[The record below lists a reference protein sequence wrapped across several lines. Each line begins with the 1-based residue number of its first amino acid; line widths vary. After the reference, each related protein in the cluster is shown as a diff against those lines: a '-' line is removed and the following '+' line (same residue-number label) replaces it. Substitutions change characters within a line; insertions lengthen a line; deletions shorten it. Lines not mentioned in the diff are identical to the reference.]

1 MKAMALPDLSVMVM
15 VSSSKPLSGF
25 TVTVTLSP
33 LTGDLGEVVT
43 EPPLPALISTEEEE
57 EEEEP
62 PPPPPL
68 PVVGMLMRVSDSI
81 LE

>member
-1 MKAMALPDLSVMVM
+1 MVM

-62 PPPPPL
+62 PLLPPL
-68 PVVGMLMRVSDSI
+68 LPPVEGMLMRESESI